1 VPESSHV
8 LLAMGVSEADAR
20 GALRMTLGESTT
32 EAEIDALVA
41 ALPAAVARAS
51 AAGLAD
57 RVVGSR
63 A

>member
-1 VPESSHV
+1 M

-20 GALRMTLGESTT
+20 GALRMTVGRDTT
-32 EAEIDALVA
+32 EAEIDAFLAV
-41 ALPAAVARAS
+41 LPAAVERAR

-57 RVVGSR
+57 RVVR